1 MEKSKSAKLKE
12 IADVNVG
19 YQAKSRIHED
29 ANGSHFL
36 VQGRD
41 IDQSLLLKDQIL
53 IRFNPEIKI
62 DNYLL
67 NKEDILFQAR
77 GADNYACLIHKEIP
91 NTVAAGSFYIIRT
104 NKPEVHPAYLAWWLN
119 LPHVQKSFQSV
130 RSGTLI
136 SYVSIKALSEID
148 IPIPPYSIQ
157 TKIARIFE
165 LWKKEEN
172 LIKTIQDSRKILIQ
186 TACQKS
192 VSKSTKTNIDRSK
205 GGQQ

>member
-1 MEKSKSAKLKE
+1 MEKLRSTKLKE
-12 IADVNVG
+12 IADVYMG
-19 YQAKSRIHED
+19 YQAKTRIHED

-41 IDQSLLLKDQIL
+41 IDQSLHLKDQIF
-53 IRFNPEIKI
+53 IRFNPGIKI
-62 DNYLL
+62 ENYLL
-67 NKEDILFQAR
+67 NKGDILFQAR

-91 NTVAAGSFYIIRT
+91 NTIAAGSFYIIRT

-136 SYVSIKALSEID
+136 SYVSIKALSEIE

-157 TKIARIFE
+157 TKIARVFE

-172 LIKTIQDSRKILIQ
+172 LIKTIQDSRKALIQ
-186 TACQKS
+186 AACQKS
-192 VSKSTKTNIDRSK
+192 VIKSTKGIIDKSK
-205 GGQQ
+205 GGH

>member
-1 MEKSKSAKLKE
+1 MNKIKSAKLKE

-19 YQAKSRIHED
+19 YQAKTRIHED

-41 IDQSLLLKDQIL
+41 IDQSLHLKDQIF

-62 DNYLL
+62 ENYLL

-77 GADNYACLIHKEIP
+77 GTDNYACLIHKEIP

-104 NKPEVHPAYLAWWLN
+104 NKPEVHPAYLVWWLN
-119 LPHVQKSFQSV
+119 LPHVQKSFQSF

-136 SYVSIKALSEID
+136 SYVSLKVLSEIE
-148 IPIPPYSIQ
+148 IPIPSYSIQ
-157 TKIARIFE
+157 TKIARVFE

-172 LIKTIQDSRKILIQ
+172 LIKIIQDSRKTLIQ
-186 TACQKS
+186 AACQKS
-192 VSKSTKTNIDRSK
+192 VKKSTKENIDTSK

>member
-1 MEKSKSAKLKE
+1 MEKLKSTKLKE

-19 YQAKSRIHED
+19 YQAKTRIHED

-41 IDQSLLLKDQIL
+41 IDQSLHLKDQIF

-62 DNYLL
+62 ENYLL

-77 GADNYACLIHKEIP
+77 GTDNYACLIHKEIP

-104 NKPEVHPAYLAWWLN
+104 NKPEVHPAYLVWWLN
-119 LPHVQKSFQSV
+119 LPHVQKSFQSF
-130 RSGTLI
+130 RSGTII
-136 SYVSIKALSEID
+136 SYVSLKVLSEIE
-148 IPIPPYSIQ
+148 IPIPSYSIQ
-157 TKIARIFE
+157 TKIARVFE

-172 LIKTIQDSRKILIQ
+172 LIKIIQNSRKTLIQ
-186 TACQKS
+186 AACQKS
-192 VSKSTKTNIDRSK
+192 VKKSTKEIIDTSK
-205 GGQQ
+205 GG